1 VIDYARMFG
10 KLTIK
15 CELLNASTWQLL
27 NLSVGWDMK
36 FKRRCLLQYFNL
48 QEVIDTTIMWEMI
61 TKVLDLII
69 K

>member
-1 VIDYARMFG
+1 
-10 KLTIK
+10 
-15 CELLNASTWQLL
+15 
-27 NLSVGWDMK
+27 MK